1 MMMELYKNLKQKLN
15 TQDRIGEINNMSE
28 YNENNINGE
37 LEEILDNAFNKY
49 IRQEEEYKELAVQV
63 FEKSLEDNPETEQLL
78 NVFKSLGATDLEAK
92 IKLAEFMLA
101 GL

>member
-1 MMMELYKNLKQKLN
+1 MREYEYEL
-15 TQDRIGEINNMSE
+15 DEEINSV
-28 YNENNINGE
+28 
-37 LEEILDNAFNKY
+37 LNKY
-49 IRQEEEYKELAVQV
+49 MQGEYEYQQLCVQV

-101 GL
+101 GM